1 MGDTVKKVDSTQKQS
16 FWKSLKSEFKK
27 ITWPEKQSLVKQ
39 TLAVCVI
46 TVILGAV
53 IAGVDTVYKIGINWL
68 LNL

>member
-1 MGDTVKKVDSTQKQS
+1 MGETVNKVDTAQKQS
-16 FWKSLKSEFKK
+16 FLKSLKSEFKK
-27 ITWPEKQSLVKQ
+27 ITWPDKNSLVKQ
-39 TLAVCVI
+39 TVAVCVI